1 MSDIARPDRFEPIKR
16 IDRRI
21 NELEMYFRTRWY
33 FDDQLVT
40 IQKARP
46 RDGAHLVINGLRD
59 DGPLRMKLTTIC
71 KPIEHADELGGIQ
84 TLHSLKMPQSLARY
98 EKTWK
103 SVDLLVAEV
112 YEPDDQESLI
122 YYLDAQKLLRTV
134 KRTGEADFI
143 RTANKHICR
152 EHFRFGISLADLDS
166 EFELIEEVDRIR
178 WKQHMITIELCK
190 LPLPKYMQERRNVR
204 FISHWTGASERTK
217 RRYWSSFKLSPLAD
231 QSREVI
237 VTVLKNGREARFPSI
252 RDAVEAMSAESG
264 KKLCR
269 GSFDNVLAGRARSI
283 RTPKGPISV
292 QYADRDVSSRSKR

>member
-1 MSDIARPDRFEPIKR
+1 MTDIARPDRFEPIKR

-40 IQKARP
+40 IQKAKP

-59 DGPLRMKLTTIC
+59 DGPLKMKLTTIC
-71 KPIEHADELGGIQ
+71 RPIEHADELGGIQ

-98 EKTWK
+98 AKTWK
-103 SVDLLVAEV
+103 GVDLLVAEV
-112 YEPDDQESLI
+112 YEPDDQESLV

-217 RRYWSSFKLSPLAD
+217 RRYWSSFKLSPLTD
-231 QSREVI
+231 QSRPVVVKSI
-237 VTVLKNGREARFPSI
+237 DTGREVEFPSI
-252 RDAVEAMSAESG
+252 KAAVEGVSEAVG

-269 GSFDNVLAGRARSI
+269 GSFDNVLTGRAKTI
-283 RTPKGPISV
+283 RTPRGRITVRYDSV
-292 QYADRDVSSRSKR
+292 A